1 MELRGSGADVKSFSN
16 QADYG
21 QFDALVLSAG
31 YNNVSYSIFNEN
43 FRLCGVKQ
51 KTMNNENNDVM
62 MNDNFDNVL
71 AQALEL
77 AEPAQ
82 SELNQSMISTT
93 SKNQLQEARFG
104 ATDAQKTLLEKVRS
118 AATGDTNEWSEFVTA
133 MT

>member
-1 MELRGSGADVKSFSN
+1 
-16 QADYG
+16 
-21 QFDALVLSAG
+21 
-31 YNNVSYSIFNEN
+31 
-43 FRLCGVKQ
+43 
-51 KTMNNENNDVM
+51 MNNENNDVM

-104 ATDAQKTLLEKVRS
+104 ATDTQKALLENVRS
-118 AATGDTNEWSEFVTA
+118 AATGDTNDWSAFVTA